1 LTEPFVVFRIFAQRY
16 FAEPASRSDGAM
28 ALTMIFFSAG
38 VSSRCPTL
46 LSGGGASVPD
56 DCAEDDGASGVA
68 DGGANG
74 EPAHAL
80 SATLAASNAMA
91 LYALIRTVRWSRR

>member
-1 LTEPFVVFRIFAQRY
+1 
-16 FAEPASRSDGAM
+16 M

-46 LSGGGASVPD
+46 LSAGGGASVPD

-74 EPAHAL
+74 EPAHAA
-80 SATLAASNAMA
+80 SATLAASTAMA
-91 LYALIRTVRWSRR
+91 LYALIGTVRWSRR